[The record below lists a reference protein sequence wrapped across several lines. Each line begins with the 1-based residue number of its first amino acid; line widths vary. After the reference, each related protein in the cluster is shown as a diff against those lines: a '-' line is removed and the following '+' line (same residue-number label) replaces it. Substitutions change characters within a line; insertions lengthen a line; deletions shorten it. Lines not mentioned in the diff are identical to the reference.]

1 MKVTIIGAGAMGC
14 LFGGLLS
21 EQGMDV
27 HLIDVR
33 AKQVAALNDHGLTI
47 LHQSAERRIMVRAVT
62 EPAAILETDLA
73 VIFVKHAQT
82 EAAART
88 AARLLGR
95 NSYNGYALTLQNGM
109 GNAEII
115 ANVLGEDRVLC
126 GTTAQG
132 AMVLGSGKIQHSGVG
147 ETVIGM
153 WRQGGEAVAGQLAE
167 AFTIAGIS
175 CRAVDDIEPILWKK
189 LFVNV
194 GINAITALTGLRNG
208 QLLDLKASR
217 LLMQDVVSEAVA
229 VAKAYSVKVPDDI
242 LKHVE
247 QVAEATASN
256 RSSMGQDI
264 DGQRSTEINAINGYI
279 VRKAQKVGLEVPVN
293 QTLVRLVQ
301 TVQGRYAAT

>member
-1 MKVTIIGAGAMGC
+1 MKITIIGAGAMGC

-27 HLIDVR
+27 YLIDVR
-33 AKQVAALNDHGLTI
+33 EEQVNTLNDRGLTI
-47 LHQSAERRIMVRAVT
+47 FHQGVERVVRVRAVT
-62 EPAAILETDLA
+62 DPAAIPGTDLA

-82 EAAART
+82 ETAART
-88 AARLLGR
+88 AGRLLGG
-95 NSYNGYALTLQNGM
+95 NGHALTLQNGM
-109 GNAEII
+109 GNVEII
-115 ANVLGEDRVLC
+115 ADILGEERVLC

-132 AMVLGSGKIQHSGVG
+132 AMVLGTAKIQHSGAG

-167 AFTIAGIS
+167 VFTAADIS
-175 CRAVDDIEPILWKK
+175 CRAVDDIEPVLWKK

-208 QLLDLKASR
+208 QLLEWEATR
-217 LLMQDVVSEAVA
+217 LLMRDVVSEAMA
-229 VAKAYSVKVPDDI
+229 VAEAHSIEVPAGI
-242 LKHVE
+242 LEHVE
-247 QVAEATASN
+247 RVAQATASN

-264 DGQRSTEINAINGYI
+264 DGQRPTEIDAINGYI
-279 VRKAQKVGLEVPVN
+279 VRKARQVGLAVPVN

-301 TVQGRYAAT
+301 TVQGQYATS